1 MVLSTGDR
9 LGRYEIVSPL
19 GAGGMGEVYRAVD
32 TALAREVA
40 VKVLPDGVADDPSRR
55 ERFVR
60 EARAVAA
67 LSHPNIL
74 EIHDVGEE
82 DGVHYAVTEL
92 LEGQTLRDLIPAT
105 GMSWPRAAAI
115 GADIAEALAA
125 AHERGILHRD
135 IKPDNVFVTAA
146 GRVKVLDFGLARVQE
161 ETSSTELAR
170 ELRQSNTQTGT
181 LLGTVGY
188 IAPELV
194 NGGRTDIRSDIF
206 ALGCVLYEMATGHR
220 AFAGETPERTLWA
233 TVHQDPDPPSAL
245 GVDLPESLQL
255 TISRC
260 LEKSPDARFQSAA
273 DLAYSLHAEASG
285 SEAVVV
291 ENVART
297 FSTRR
302 GLAVFAVAAAIVVAA
317 AVTIYLE
324 KRSTGPGE
332 AGDPQ
337 LDPNRVVV
345 LPFENRTGDPDQDV
359 IGLMAA
365 DWLTQGMPEAAGIAM
380 IASSSAIAAAQRVG
394 AGPGAA
400 PAAARLLGAGTLVTG
415 SYYRQADELQIKAEI
430 ASTATGELLHAVGP
444 VTGQV
449 ADPMAVVE
457 GLRQQVLGRLAGRDP
472 RIAKFSP
479 STFDAYRELTE
490 GMALWLDEPEAAL
503 AHFRKA
509 AELDP
514 DSFFARLEMSH
525 ALNRLARREES
536 LAILYQL
543 DAEKQK
549 FSSFD
554 RLCLD
559 CVLLRREHRY
569 EEALTPLREIVKLD
583 PLNPLITEGLVVAL
597 VWTNRPREALAVA
610 EQGRGLL
617 KDNFG
622 LNPNTFQALHQ
633 VGEHERE
640 LEVARDTLSNNP
652 RLPPY
657 VRHGVVIS
665 MVVAM
670 AALGQSDE
678 VARAIDDAFSASPDF
693 GAWLAL
699 QASLELRAH
708 GRPEAAR
715 KLAERTLE
723 RSQPST
729 QQPVMTR
736 WARAVLM
743 TVADRPE
750 DARDLL
756 AELSSESP
764 QGVIP
769 LEPVPLDLN
778 LYVTGGLGA
787 AAARVGDRTTAEEVL
802 VRLDELARPD
812 LFGADFYFRACIE
825 AELGEREKAVEDLH
839 AAMRAGFAFN
849 LTFHRNPWL
858 DSLHGFEPFE
868 DFLRP
873 KG

>member
-1 MVLSTGDR
+1 MVLSAGDR
-9 LGRYEIVSPL
+9 LGRYEIVGPL

-55 ERFVR
+55 ERFIR

-82 DGVHYAVTEL
+82 NGVHYAVTEL

-105 GMSWPRAAAI
+105 GMSWQRVAAI
-115 GADIAEALAA
+115 GADIAEALSA
-125 AHERGILHRD
+125 AHERGVLHRD
-135 IKPDNVFVTAA
+135 IKPDNVFVTSA
-146 GRVKVLDFGLARVQE
+146 GRVKVLDFGLARVHE
-161 ETSSTELAR
+161 ETSSTELTR
-170 ELRQSNTQTGT
+170 ELRQGDTHTGT
-181 LLGTVGY
+181 FLGD
-188 IAPELV
+188 A
-194 NGGRTDIRSDIF
+194 RSDIF
-206 ALGCVLYEMATGHR
+206 ALGCVLYEMATGRR
-220 AFAGETPERTLWA
+220 AFIGESMEQTLWA
-233 TVHQDPDPPSAL
+233 TVHEDPHPPSSL
-245 GVDLPESLQL
+245 GIDLPESLQQ

-285 SEAVVV
+285 SGSAMP
-291 ENVART
+291 ASAKGA
-297 FSTRR
+297 FPTRR
-302 GLAVFAVAAAIVVAA
+302 RLAVIAVAAAIVVAA
-317 AVTIYLE
+317 AVAIFLE
-324 KRSTGPGE
+324 TRPTGSGE
-332 AGDPQ
+332 AGEPQ
-337 LDPNRVVV
+337 LDPDRVVV

-380 IASSSAIAAAQRVG
+380 IASSSAIAAARRAG

-415 SYYRQADELQIKAEI
+415 SYYRQVDELQIKAEV
-430 ASTATGELLHAVGP
+430 AATATGELLHAVGP
-444 VTGQV
+444 VSGPI

-457 GLRQQVLGRLAGRDP
+457 ALRQQVLGRLAGRDP

-479 STFDAYRELTE
+479 STFDAYRELMA
-490 GMALWLDEPEAAL
+490 GMELKWDKPEAAL
-503 AHFRKA
+503 AHFSKA

-514 DSFFARLEMSH
+514 DSFLARLETSH
-525 ALNRLARREES
+525 ALSWLARREES

-543 DAEKQK
+543 DAEREK

-569 EEALTPLREIVKLD
+569 EEALTPLREIAKLD
-583 PLNPLITEGLVVAL
+583 PLNPLITEGLVDAL
-597 VWTNRPREALAVA
+597 VWTNRPREALAVVK
-610 EQGRGLL
+610 QVGGL
-617 KDNFG
+617 KDNAG
-622 LNPNTFQALHQ
+622 LNPNTSQALHQ

-640 LEVARDTLSNNP
+640 LEVTRDALSKNP

-657 VRHGVVIS
+657 VRQGVVIS

-678 VARAIDDAFSASPDF
+678 VARAIDDAFCASADF
-693 GAWLAL
+693 GVWLAL
-699 QASLELRAH
+699 QASTELRAH
-708 GRPEAAR
+708 GRPEDAR
-715 KLAERTLE
+715 EIAERTLE
-723 RSQPST
+723 RSPPSAE
-729 QQPVMTR
+729 QPVVTR
-736 WARAVLM
+736 WAKAVLM

-750 DARDLL
+750 DARHLM
-756 AELSSESP
+756 AELSSEGP
-764 QGVIP
+764 QDVIP

-778 LYVTGGLGA
+778 LWVTGSLGA
-787 AAARVGDRTTAEEVL
+787 AAARVGDRATAEEVL
-802 VRLDELARPD
+802 TRLDELARPD

-825 AELGEREKAVEDLH
+825 AELGER
-839 AAMRAGFAFN
+839 
-849 LTFHRNPWL
+849 
-858 DSLHGFEPFE
+858 
-868 DFLRP
+868 
-873 KG
+873 